1 VLILF
6 EILLIIPYILHN
18 TLSTASQAKSLEL
31 ILTGEFSTLF
41 WYGFIL
47 VGLVLPLI
55 LETIDLI
62 PEISRRRKA
71 SHSRVLGYISALL
84 VLVGGFLLRY
94 IFVYAGQSS
103 GFGV

>member
-1 VLILF
+1 MILF

-31 ILTGEFSTLF
+31 ILTGSFSALF
-41 WYGFIL
+41 WYGFIGI
-47 VGLVLPLI
+47 GLIVPLI

-62 PEISRRRKA
+62 PEISRRGKA
-71 SHSRVLGYISALL
+71 THSRALGYISAVL

-94 IFVYAGQSS
+94 IFVYAGQAS